1 MSDFSRLCET
11 DVLGVEENHLSHDEN
26 VYKKFK
32 QQLERNEEGW
42 CKTGLVWTENKVPL
56 NNNKFGSLGRLKSLL
71 KRLEQNPEIFKAYDQ
86 VIRDQLVNN
95 VIEKVSENQSENP
108 KEFFLPHRPVIR
120 QNAESTKLRVVYDA
134 SAKSESGYSIKDCLE
149 KGPSLQNKLWDILI
163 RTRFRPVIL
172 CADIEKAFLQIRIK
186 EKERESLKFHW
197 IENLTNNTIQILR
210 FTRLVFG
217 LNQSPFIL
225 EETLKTHFQRY
236 ESMYLELI
244 RKIRDDMYDVEKI
257 NRILRILQD
266 VEKIKSDSLE
276 PFEKGEF
283 KLYKWH
289 SNEPNLETND
299 LSSYKEINFAKEH
312 LGTKA
317 NETKILDLTL
327 DKQANTFRVKI
338 PTESQRLTKRDILKT
353 LASIYNPLGFISS
366 VKHYFV
372 IFMI

>member
-1 MSDFSRLCET
+1 M
-11 DVLGVEENHLSHDEN
+11 
-26 VYKKFK
+26 
-32 QQLERNEEGW
+32 
-42 CKTGLVWTENKVPL
+42 
-56 NNNKFGSLGRLKSLL
+56 
-71 KRLEQNPEIFKAYDQ
+71 
-86 VIRDQLVNN
+86 RDQLVNN
-95 VIEKVSENQSENP
+95 VIEKVSENQRKNP

-120 QNAESTKLRVVYDA
+120 QNAESAKLRVVYDA
-134 SAKSESGYSIKDCLE
+134 SAKSGSGYSLNDLLE
-149 KGPSLQNKLWDILI
+149 KGPSLPNKFWDSLI

-172 CADIEKAFLQIRIK
+172 CADIEKAFLQILIK

-197 IENLTNNTIQILR
+197 IQNLTNNTIQNLR

>member
-1 MSDFSRLCET
+1 M
-11 DVLGVEENHLSHDEN
+11 
-26 VYKKFK
+26 
-32 QQLERNEEGW
+32 
-42 CKTGLVWTENKVPL
+42 WTENKVPL
-56 NNNKFGSLGRLKSLL
+56 KNDKSGSLGHLKPLL
-71 KRLEQNPEIFKAYDQ
+71 KRIELNPETFKAYDQ

-134 SAKSESGYSIKDCLE
+134 SAKSESGYSLNDFLE

-172 CADIEKAFLQIRIK
+172 CAGIVKAFLQIRIK

-225 EETLKTHFQRY
+225 EGTLKTHFERY

-244 RKIRDDMYDVEKI
+244 RKIRDDMHVDDLVTGGES
-257 NRILRILQD
+257 LQE
-266 VEKIKSDSLE
+266 VEKIKSDSIEL
-276 PFEKGEF
+276 FEKGGF
-283 KLYKWH
+283 KLHKWH
-289 SNEPNLETND
+289 SNETNLETND
-299 LSSYKEINFAKEH
+299 LNSEKELNFAKEH

-317 NETKILDLTL
+317 NETKILGLNW
-327 DKQANTFRVKI
+327 DKQRDKFRVEI
-338 PTESQRLTKRDILKT
+338 PTERQYLQK
-353 LASIYNPLGFISS
+353 AN
-366 VKHYFV
+366 V
-372 IFMI
+372 